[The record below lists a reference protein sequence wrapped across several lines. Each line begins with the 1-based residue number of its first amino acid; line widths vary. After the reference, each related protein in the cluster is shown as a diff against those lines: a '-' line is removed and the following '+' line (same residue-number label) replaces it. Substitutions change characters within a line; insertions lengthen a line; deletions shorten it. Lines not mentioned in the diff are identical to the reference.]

1 MQSWRI
7 TQWSNQ
13 VPTTREQLEWC
24 AENEVSSME
33 REQMT
38 IRLPADLK
46 EKIQREAEDKGISLN
61 TYILFLIDKGR
72 RFERE

>member
-1 MQSWRI
+1 
-7 TQWSNQ
+7 
-13 VPTTREQLEWC
+13 
-24 AENEVSSME
+24 ME